1 MKKPIPKSIENK
13 IRDYVKHQQ
22 KAIELDNELR
32 HWLYKNN
39 YDRALVDMLIDV
51 GQNGEAESLIEFMNG
66 EPDING
72 YTVDNFYNDNSD
84 IDEEDYM

>member
-22 KAIELDNELR
+22 KAMELDSEIR

-39 YDRALVDMLIDV
+39 YVRALVDMLIDS
-51 GQNGEAESLIEFMNG
+51 GQNGDADELVNFLNG
-66 EPDING
+66 NPDVNG
-72 YTVDNFYNDNSD
+72 YTVDNFYNDNSEF
-84 IDEEDYM
+84 DESEYM

>member
-1 MKKPIPKSIENK
+1 MKKSIPKSIENK
-13 IRDYVKHQQ
+13 IRDYVRHQQ

-51 GQNGEAESLIEFMNG
+51 GQSGETESLIEFMNG

>member
-1 MKKPIPKSIENK
+1 MKKSIPKSIENK

-51 GQNGEAESLIEFMNG
+51 GQSGEAECLIEFMNG
-66 EPDING
+66 EPNING

>member
-1 MKKPIPKSIENK
+1 MKKPIPKSVENK

-32 HWLYKNN
+32 HWLYNNN

-51 GQNGEAESLIEFMNG
+51 GQSGEAESLIEFMNG